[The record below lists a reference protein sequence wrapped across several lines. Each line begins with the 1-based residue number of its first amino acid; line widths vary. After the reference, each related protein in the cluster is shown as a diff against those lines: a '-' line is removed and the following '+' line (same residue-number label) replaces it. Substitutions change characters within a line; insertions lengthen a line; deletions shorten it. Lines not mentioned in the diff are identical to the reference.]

1 MKKYKLSYRVKRTY
15 IRWRYFRRFF
25 ELRFSPKRESLS
37 PYQHKAIQLWRMM
50 VRNPNVSLQYN
61 TSGVR
66 QLEHNDLMLVFN
78 ETEFVMTILDLNA
91 HRKCVYEI
99 HIPQQWG
106 EDVITYFDFELS
118 KRMRETEMSKRS
130 IIGDD
135 LDALIRQE
143 ERALNRFKAGLTE
156 N

>member
-1 MKKYKLSYRVKRTY
+1 
-15 IRWRYFRRFF
+15 
-25 ELRFSPKRESLS
+25 
-37 PYQHKAIQLWRMM
+37 M